1 MKVFTIYGHGGNLGH
16 VTDHLYKLSSPL
28 AKEAPHEILLIGHA
42 VSEEKMFEI
51 VDDNHN
57 DNDDR
62 RRIMGIL
69 LTL

>member
-1 MKVFTIYGHGGNLGH
+1 MKVFTIYGGGGNLGH

-42 VSEEKMFEI
+42 VSEKMFEI

-62 RRIMGIL
+62 RQIMGIL